1 MGTKVSD
8 TGGGDFTPAPAGL
21 HRAICIAY
29 IDLGTQESQKY
40 MCPGETVLKPQV
52 VLMWELPDETTE
64 YEGEQKPMTIS
75 KFYTKS
81 IGEKANLGKDLESWR
96 SRAFTDSERAAFDLD
111 NILGKPCQVNVIHE
125 TKNGKLRAKV
135 DAVMPL
141 SKGMVVPQPST
152 TPWRYDIAENGEA
165 FPEQLTDGFK
175 KIILKS
181 QEFVNPAPQETVD
194 TTDYHDYG
202 VSDEVPF

>member
-8 TGGGDFTPAPAGL
+8 TGGGDFTPMPAGL

-40 MCPGETVLKPQV
+40 MCPNETVLKPQV
-52 VLMWELPDETTE
+52 VLMWETPDETIE
-64 YEGEQKPMTIS
+64 IDGEHKPFTIS

-81 IGEKANLGKDLESWR
+81 IGEKSNLGKDLESWR
-96 SRAFTDSERAAFDLD
+96 SRAFTEDERKAFDLD
-111 NILGKPCQVNVIHE
+111 NILGVPCQINVIHE
-125 TKNGKLRAKV
+125 VKNGKTRAKV

-141 SKGMVVPQPST
+141 SKGMEKPVPSI
-152 TPWRYDIAENGEA
+152 TPWRYDIGENKQN
-165 FPEQLTDGFK
+165 FPEELTDGFK

-181 QEFVNPAPQETVD
+181 QEMTNPAPPEVMD
-194 TTDYHDYG
+194 TTDYS
-202 VSDEVPF
+202 SDVDDDIPF